1 MEVLSSVS
9 RLVAFFV
16 APLIAVVVPIIVN
29 WAQDEVGMDLNG
41 SDLTILLTAVVVS
54 TLGVVFKW
62 LDGRAKFEVAEV
74 VDQRRAPI
82 EVEPEP
88 MDEPETLKSAS

>member
-29 WAQDEVGMDLNG
+29 WAQDEVGMDLDG
-41 SDLTILLTAVVVS
+41 DQLSILLTGVVVS
-54 TLGVVFKW
+54 TLAVVFKW

-74 VDQRRAPI
+74 TSGSGPV
-82 EVEPEP
+82 VEPEP
-88 MDEPETLKSAS
+88 IEPTK

>member
-41 SDLTILLTAVVVS
+41 NDLTILLTGVVVS
-54 TLGVVFKW
+54 TLAVVFKW

-74 VDQRRAPI
+74 QSAASPPV

-88 MDEPETLKSAS
+88 MDEE